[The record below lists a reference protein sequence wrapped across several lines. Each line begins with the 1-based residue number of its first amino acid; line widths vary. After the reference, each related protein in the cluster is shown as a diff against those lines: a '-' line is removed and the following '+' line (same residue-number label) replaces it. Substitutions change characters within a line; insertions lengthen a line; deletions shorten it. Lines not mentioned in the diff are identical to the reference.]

1 MKTNPSQ
8 NENEN
13 LFVNIDN
20 LDAPSNLQEVYVPK
34 SNNVEDEE
42 DLPSLDRSLDSDDL
56 MNIVSREKKIHKDN
70 YEDLFDTSLILL
82 INNKPIGLWPLTVC
96 QNSNSKY

>member
-13 LFVNIDN
+13 LFVNVDN

-34 SNNVEDEE
+34 SNTLEDEE
-42 DLPSLDRSLDSDDL
+42 DLPSLDRSSDSDDL

-70 YEDLFDTSLILL
+70 YED
-82 INNKPIGLWPLTVC
+82 PI
-96 QNSNSKY
+96 

>member
-20 LDAPSNLQEVYVPK
+20 LDAPSNLKEVYVF
-34 SNNVEDEE
+34 N
-42 DLPSLDRSLDSDDL
+42 RSF
-56 MNIVSREKKIHKDN
+56 KI
-70 YEDLFDTSLILL
+70 E
-82 INNKPIGLWPLTVC
+82 
-96 QNSNSKY
+96 

>member
-20 LDAPSNLQEVYVPK
+20 LDVPSNLKEVYVPK

-42 DLPSLDRSLDSDDL
+42 DLEIIS
-56 MNIVSREKKIHKDN
+56 MNHEVDKSGE
-70 YEDLFDTSLILL
+70 
-82 INNKPIGLWPLTVC
+82 V
-96 QNSNSKY
+96 